1 MTTRTASRSRGVTSV
16 MAGGVSFTGLVTT
29 LATTIVLGI
38 ALGLVVTG
46 AW

>member
-1 MTTRTASRSRGVTSV
+1 MTTRTGSRSRGPAAV
-16 MAGGVSFTGLVTT
+16 MAEGVSFTGLVTT

-38 ALGLVVTG
+38 ALGLVVAG

>member
-1 MTTRTASRSRGVTSV
+1 
-16 MAGGVSFTGLVTT
+16 MAGGVSFTGSVTT

>member
-1 MTTRTASRSRGVTSV
+1 MTTRTGSRSRGAAAA

-29 LATTIVLGI
+29 MATTIVLGM